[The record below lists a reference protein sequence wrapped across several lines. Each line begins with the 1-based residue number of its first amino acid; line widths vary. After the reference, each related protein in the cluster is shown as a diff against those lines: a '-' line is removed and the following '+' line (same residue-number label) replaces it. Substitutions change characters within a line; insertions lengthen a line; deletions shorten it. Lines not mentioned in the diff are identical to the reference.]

1 MSLAAYL
8 APLQAPVL
16 TVMGASISVAEA
28 LGFVTGAVCVW
39 LVARQHILNWP
50 IGIANNLFFILL
62 FMTAG
67 LYADAGLQVV
77 FISLACYGWWS
88 WLRGGQDHGALAV
101 SYTPLTTLAA
111 LLAVGVLATGG
122 LTLLLDVYTDSTVPF
137 WDALTTSLSL
147 MATYGQCRKQVESWY
162 FWMLADIVYVPLY
175 ASKGLYLTAV
185 LYVGFFALCV
195 MGWRRW
201 QTSTTLAPALT
212 VS

>member
-1 MSLAAYL
+1 MSLTALL
-8 APLQAPVL
+8 APLQAPLL
-16 TVMGASISVAEA
+16 TVMGASISIAEA

-39 LVARQHILNWP
+39 LVAKQHILNWP

-62 FMTAG
+62 FLSAG

-77 FISLACYGWWS
+77 FIALACYGWWS
-88 WLRGGQDHGALAV
+88 WLHGGRDHGALAV
-101 SYTPLTTLAA
+101 GYTAPATMLA
-111 LLAVGVLATGG
+111 LLAAGALATGG
-122 LTLLLDVYTDSTVPF
+122 LTLLLDHYTDSTVPF

-162 FWMLADIVYVPLY
+162 LWMLADVVYVPLY

-201 QTSTTLAPALT
+201 IASTNLTPALT
-212 VS
+212 TS

>member
-1 MSLAAYL
+1 MTLTAML
-8 APLQAPVL
+8 APLQAPLL

-50 IGIANNLFFILL
+50 IGIANNLLFILL
-62 FMTAG
+62 FLSAG

-77 FISLACYGWWS
+77 FIGLAIFGWYS
-88 WLRGGQDHGALAV
+88 WLRGGADHHGVTV
-101 SYTPLTTLAA
+101 SYTPAPTLLALAA
-111 LLAVGVLATGG
+111 AGVLATGG
-122 LTLLLDVYTDSTVPF
+122 LMVLLDTYTDSTVPF

-162 FWMLADIVYVPLY
+162 LWMLADVIYVPLY

-201 QTSTTLAPALT
+201 VSSTNLTPALT